1 MNFERA
7 IAFVQ
12 SRGNE
17 VEQARLRYI
26 LFYEHPSQK
35 VVAKLVAGQ
44 RPDGGWPPFWA
55 NDYSS
60 LDATCFHL
68 AQAEQLGISEHETAI
83 PRAVRFLAQR
93 QFSDG
98 SWEEDESFADSAP
111 PWAKP
116 GNLPAKLYL
125 TANCGLWL
133 AIWRGSEN
141 QATKAADYLQS
152 YLDQDGHLPGF
163 LHTHWLVAGLWYK
176 LGRHELSELVF
187 KSLSENIGDLATSNL
202 SWLIISVY
210 VAGVSMDHPLVGKT
224 VSLLEQSQHE
234 DGRWPSEDGP
244 DRDVHSTL
252 EAIRALAL
260 CGRMHVRGAA
270 W

>member
-55 NDYSS
+55 NGYSS
-60 LDATCFHL
+60 LDATCFRL
-68 AQAEQLGISEHETAI
+68 AQAEQLGISEHETALT
-83 PRAVRFLAQR
+83 RAVHFLAHR

-116 GNLPAKLYL
+116 GDLSARLYL

-133 AIWRGSEN
+133 AIWRSPDHRAVE
-141 QATKAADYLQS
+141 AADYLRL

-163 LHTHWLVAGLWYK
+163 LHTQWLAAGLWYK

-187 KSLSENIGDLATSNL
+187 KHLSENTNTLATSNL

-210 VAGVSMDHPLVGKT
+210 LAGVSTDHPLVSKA

-234 DGRWPSEDGP
+234 DGRWSSEDGP
-244 DRDVHSTL
+244 NQDVHATL
-252 EAIRALAL
+252 EALYALAL
-260 CGRMHVRGAA
+260 CGRVVK
-270 W
+270 